1 MSETSGRGLLLVG
14 GGFLGSYL
22 MMQWLQNPYNK
33 IIVMDK
39 MRKGT
44 FFRHP
49 LTKNYEDD
57 SRVKY
62 QWGSS
67 GDPQQLE
74 KYFKEG
80 QIDCIVHTAAIA
92 DVPYAANNPRDTQIT
107 NVDNMRIFLDYIG
120 QLGFK
125 GKIVHTSS
133 ESVYAK
139 KPEGTTEEEIPFKET
154 DATEGHSIYGRS
166 KLAQEEVCR
175 EMMQKYDL
183 NLTIIRSATMYGAYA
198 RAEQVIPTF
207 IKQVL
212 EKKSITL
219 FGDGKQTSRDFVHVS
234 DTVQG
239 ILSILEADDSITKQE
254 IFNLGSGRE
263 TYLLNLANS
272 IKETCGQPSE
282 PFDAKKGLPRP
293 GFIPIQFKEFLPG
306 EKGARMVL
314 NIDKAKSKL
323 KMKDRGGKLV
333 EWEPEVDLVH
343 GLKST
348 IYWMCTEVGY
358 DPSELDEIE
367 RFLYPERF
375 KGRTEENPR
384 GFRA

>member
-1 MSETSGRGLLLVG
+1 MSETTGKGLLLVG
-14 GGFLGSYL
+14 AGFLGSYL

-44 FFRHP
+44 FFKHP
-49 LTKNYEDD
+49 LTKDYEND

-67 GDPQQLE
+67 GDPQQLA
-74 KYFKEG
+74 KYFDAGE
-80 QIDCIVHTAAIA
+80 IDCIVYTAAIA

-107 NVDNMRIFLDYIG
+107 NVDNMRIFLDYVG

-125 GKIVHTSS
+125 GKIVHMSS

-139 KPEGTTEEEIPFKET
+139 KPEGTPEEEIAFKET
-154 DATEGHSIYGRS
+154 DATEGHSIYGTS
-166 KLAQEEVCR
+166 KLGQEKVAQEA
-175 EMMQKYDL
+175 MKKYDL

-234 DTVQG
+234 DTVSG
-239 ILSILEADDSITKQE
+239 ILSILEADDSVTRQQ
-254 IFNLGSGRE
+254 IFNIGSGRE
-263 TYLLNLANS
+263 TFLLNLANS

-282 PFDAKKGLPRP
+282 PFDPKKGLPRP
-293 GFIPIQFKEFLPG
+293 GFIPITFKEFLPG

-314 NIDKAKSKL
+314 NIDKAKEKL
-323 KMKDRGGKLV
+323 QMRDRAGKLV
-333 EWEPEVDLVH
+333 AFEPEVDLVR

-358 DPSELDEIE
+358 DQSELEEIE

-384 GFRA
+384 GYRA